1 MDDSIFAVA
10 IHDGAKIGFSRHFVE
25 GNSHIP
31 ILAEASATTFAST
44 VKWRGPWANGG
55 RGVKNRYLGVK
66 FTSLGKVHFGWARIT
81 ITIPDP
87 NRKVFKVLLS
97 GYAYDTIPGK
107 AIIAGQTKSTDDN
120 AEQPDA
126 VLSTPTPDAP
136 QLPMLGALALGV
148 PGLSIWRREDSVA
161 ATSDRN

>member
-1 MDDSIFAVA
+1 M
-10 IHDGAKIGFSRHFVE
+10 E

-66 FTSLGKVHFGWARIT
+66 FTSGGKVHFGWARIT

-107 AIIAGQTKSTDDN
+107 AIIAGQTKALTTMQSS
-120 AEQPDA
+120 PMKFWRI
-126 VLSTPTPDAP
+126 PTPDAP